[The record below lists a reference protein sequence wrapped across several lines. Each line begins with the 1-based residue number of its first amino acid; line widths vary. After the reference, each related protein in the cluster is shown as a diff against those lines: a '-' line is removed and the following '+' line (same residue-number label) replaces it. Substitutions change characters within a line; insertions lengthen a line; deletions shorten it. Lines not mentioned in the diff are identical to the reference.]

1 MQQALDQLRQVIAA
15 PTAKGIL
22 AVSAALWA
30 GLTHHATDAFLISFG
45 CVALLYSAD
54 CILGVWQALV
64 CGEFKKT
71 KLTRFVSK
79 ALAYTGVA
87 FCAFVA
93 GLAADVALTGDA
105 LTVAYAFTT
114 GANIMLAGTEGVSV
128 LGHVDKLT
136 DGALA
141 DKIGWLRP
149 MLEQM
154 RDWTPAV
161 KPKAAPNGGP

>member
-15 PTAKGIL
+15 PTVKGII
-22 AVSAALWA
+22 AVSGALWA
-30 GLTHHATDAFLISFG
+30 GVTNHATDAFLVSFG
-45 CVALLYSAD
+45 AVSALYSLD

-64 CGEFKKT
+64 CGEFRKD
-71 KLTRFVSK
+71 KLTRFASK

-87 FCAFVA
+87 ACAFVA
-93 GLAADVALTGDA
+93 GLAADVALAGDA
-105 LTVAYAFTT
+105 LSVAYAFTT

-141 DKIGWLRP
+141 DKLGWLRP

-154 RDWTPAV
+154 RDWTPATR
-161 KPKAAPNGGP
+161 PKAAPNGGP